1 MSSIAQ
7 RLAVLEEMLR
17 EGLDQGLILRT
28 PDDEPLDG
36 RKLEFS
42 GAPAVNFASCSYLG
56 LELDPRMRAAVCE
69 AVMRYG
75 TQFSSSRTYVQ
86 APPYLAIEER
96 LQTLFGG
103 PALMMPSTT
112 LGHVATLPVVVGS
125 KDLVILDQQV
135 HHSVQM
141 AVNHVR
147 AQGSR
152 VEMIRHNDLDQLE
165 QALKSG
171 ADYAR
176 IWYLIDGV
184 YSMFADFAPFAALG
198 EMHDAYEQLHLY
210 IDDSH
215 GVGWHGRH
223 GRGPALEALAGRERI
238 VIAASLNK
246 SFAAAGAA
254 IVFPDERLK
263 RRVQLLGG
271 PMIFSG
277 PVQPPM
283 LGAALAS
290 LRIHLS
296 DELAD
301 LQAELRDRIEYCNR
315 LLGEFCLPLA
325 STDPTPIRFI
335 PVGLPAPARALGRRL
350 MDDGLFVN
358 PSTFPAVP
366 MKQAGVRFTL
376 TLHQEPSDIL
386 RLVEAIARHL
396 PEVTGDG
403 ADAGV
408 TPASAV
414 AARTSADA
422 ARTSAVAAPA
432 SAVIASP
439 AARRPPLVL
448 ERHDTIDALDPAEWD
463 RMLGNRGTFSAAGLR
478 FLERAF
484 RDGRPEDR
492 WRFHY
497 YLVRDRAGVPVLA
510 TWCTEALWKDD
521 MLASAEVSAI
531 VERRR
536 RNDPYY
542 LTSTTFA
549 LGSLLTEGDHLYL
562 DRSLDWR
569 GALDLLIAAIDA
581 DATQAGARTVMIR
594 DIAASDRELGAALH
608 DRGFVRVALPDSY
621 VISPLA
627 ADDATWLGGLSSR
640 ARAHQ
645 RREVLAREHLFE
657 VEFLGRGGR
666 APSPA
671 ELAHLHALY
680 GNVRARSLELN
691 AFELPATVL
700 GQMLE
705 HECWELMLLRLASG
719 PGAGRTVAFGAH
731 FVGHQHYA
739 PLLVGLDYEFVI
751 SHGAYRQALRQ
762 ALLRGRALG
771 SRAIMLGMGAS
782 LEKRR
787 FGARPRAHVA
797 YVQSADDYSQEVLA
811 DLQTSALVTR

>member
-1 MSSIAQ
+1 MSSIEQ
-7 RLAVLEEMLR
+7 RLALLEEMLR

-36 RKLEFS
+36 RTLGFA

-56 LELDPRMRAAVCE
+56 LELDPRMRMAVCA

-86 APPYLAIEER
+86 APPYLEIEER
-96 LQTLFGG
+96 LEQLFGS

-112 LGHVATLPVVVGS
+112 LGHVATLPVIVGS
-125 KDLVILDQQV
+125 RDLVVLDQQV

-165 QALKSG
+165 QALKSSG
-171 ADYAR
+171 DHDR
-176 IWYLIDGV
+176 VWYLADGV
-184 YSMFADFAPFAALG
+184 YSMFADFAPFAALRRL
-198 EMHDAYEQLHLY
+198 HDEYEQLHLY

-215 GVGWHGRH
+215 GVGWHGRN
-223 GRGPALEALAGRERI
+223 GRGPAGDAFGGCERV

-254 IVFPDERLK
+254 IVFPNERLK
-263 RRVQLLGG
+263 QRVQLLGG

-290 LRIHLS
+290 LEIHLS
-296 DELAD
+296 DELAE
-301 LQAELRDRIEYCNR
+301 LQAALRERIEYCNR
-315 LLGEFCLPLA
+315 LLSEFCVPLA
-325 STDPTPIRFI
+325 SEDHTPIRFI
-335 PVGLPAPARALGRRL
+335 PVGLPAPARALGRKL

-376 TLHQEPSDIL
+376 TLHQRPADIR
-386 RLVEAIARHL
+386 RLVEALARHL
-396 PEVTGDG
+396 PTV
-403 ADAGV
+403 AD
-408 TPASAV
+408 
-414 AARTSADA
+414 DA
-422 ARTSAVAAPA
+422 AGGGVPPA
-432 SAVIASP
+432 LRPGSP
-439 AARRPPLVL
+439 ARRPPALRL
-448 ERHDTIDALDPAEWD
+448 ERHETIAALDTGEWD
-463 RMLGNRGTFSAAGLR
+463 RMLGDRGTFSAAGLR

-497 YLVRDRAGVPVLA
+497 YVVRDREGAPVLA

-521 MLASAEVSAI
+521 MLAPAEVSAI

-536 RNDPYY
+536 RTDPYY

-549 LGSLLTEGDHLYL
+549 VGSLLTEGDHLYL
-562 DRSLDWR
+562 DRRRDWR
-569 GALDLLIAAIDA
+569 GALDLLIAAIERDA
-581 DATQAGARTVMIR
+581 AEAGARTVMVR
-594 DIAASDRELGAALH
+594 DIDAADRELGAALH

-621 VISPLA
+621 TLAPLPG
-627 ADDATWLGGLSSR
+627 DDAAWLAGLSSR

-645 RREVLAREHLFE
+645 RREVLTREHLFD
-657 VEFLGRGGR
+657 VEFVRRGTRMPGRR
-666 APSPA
+666 

-680 GNVRARSLELN
+680 GNVRVRSLELN
-691 AFELPATVL
+691 GFELPATVL
-700 GQMLE
+700 GEMLE
-705 HECWELMLLRLASG
+705 HDCWELMLLRLAG
-719 PGAGRTVAFGAH
+719 GRDAGRTVAFGAH
-731 FVGHQHYA
+731 FVGRRHYA

-771 SRAIMLGMGAS
+771 SEAIMLGMGAP

-787 FGARPRAHVA
+787 FGAQGRARVA
-797 YVQSADDYSQEVLA
+797 YVQSGDHYGQEVLA
-811 DLQTSALVTR
+811 DLQASTLAAR